1 MFKSIVVSTLFLGIL
16 FSTLTFAQEDS
27 NERVFITVDTDVIEL
42 QTKKFGSR
50 FEVLNVEDGVALVSF
65 DEEALPWL
73 SLSMHRDFKRC
84 GGFVFHE
91 DYSDA
96 KATLQSR
103 GKRRWAKNIS
113 FQNYQINNPKSVA
126 QLIEGVN
133 SERIQETIEKLSSYH
148 NRYYTADSGVESS
161 RWIGSEWEKLVQ
173 ARSDSYLEFYE
184 HTGWPQ
190 PTPILTIEG
199 ESDEVVIIGGHAD
212 SIAGFWGGPRRRAP
226 GADDN
231 ASGIATIT
239 EVIRVLA
246 QNSFRPKKTLKFM
259 AYAAEEV
266 GLRGSKEIAQDY
278 SDRGVQVAGVIQ
290 LDMTNYGGSE
300 WDIVFMSDFT
310 NDDQNAFLGSLIDT
324 YLPGISWGYDECGYA
339 CSDHASWH
347 NQGYPASMP
356 FESKSRE
363 RNPNIHSSRDTL
375 DRMGGNAEHAGKFA
389 RLALAFIAEL

>member
-1 MFKSIVVSTLFLGIL
+1 MLKSIATFSLSLGVL
-16 FSTLTFAQEDS
+16 FSFPTFAQQES
-27 NERVFITVDTDVIEL
+27 AERVYITVDSDVIEL
-42 QTKKFGSR
+42 QTKKFGQR
-50 FEVLNVEDGVALVSF
+50 FDVLSVADGVALVSF
-65 DEEALPWL
+65 DQEALPWL

-84 GGFVFHE
+84 GGFVLHE

-96 KATLQSR
+96 KATLQAR
-103 GKRRWAKNIS
+103 GKRSWAKEVS
-113 FQNYQINNPKSVA
+113 FQSYEINNKKTVA
-126 QLIEGVN
+126 QLIEGVR
-133 SERIQETIEKLSSYH
+133 SERIQQTIEKLSSYH

-161 RWIGSEWEKLVQ
+161 RWIGSQWADLVKG
-173 ARSDSYLEFYE
+173 RSDAYLEYYE
-184 HTGWPQ
+184 HASWPQ

-212 SIAGFWGGPRRRAP
+212 SIAGFWGGSRSRAP

-246 QNSFRPKKTLKFM
+246 ENSYRPEKTLKFM
-259 AYAAEEV
+259 GYAAEEV
-266 GLRGSKEIAQDY
+266 GLRGSKEIARDY
-278 SDRGVQVAGVIQ
+278 SNRGVQVAGVIQ
-290 LDMTNYGGSE
+290 LDMTNYAGSE
-300 WDIVFMSDFT
+300 WDIVFMSDYT
-310 NDDQNAFLGSLIDT
+310 NDDQNAFLGRLIDA
-324 YLPGISWGYDECGYA
+324 YLPDISWGYDRCGYA

-363 RNPNIHSSRDTL
+363 RNPNIHTSRDTL
-375 DRMGGNAEHAGKFA
+375 ERMGGSADHAGKFA